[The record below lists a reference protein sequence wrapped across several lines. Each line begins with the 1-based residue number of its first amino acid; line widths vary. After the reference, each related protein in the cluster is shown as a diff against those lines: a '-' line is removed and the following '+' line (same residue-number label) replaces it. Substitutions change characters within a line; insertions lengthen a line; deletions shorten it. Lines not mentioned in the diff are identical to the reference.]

1 MRSGSYA
8 VYFTLGIFV
17 NSATAQA
24 TPKSEPGHLLSWS
37 LIGVL
42 VLLMWATF
50 AAGLKSG
57 SLGPGLGTVLLGL
70 YLLTW
75 GLCFFASY
83 YYSHKSFFLRA
94 LMWYSEHTGRGSR
107 RMSFVYFALC
117 AGGGSVVILI
127 GLGIL

>member
-1 MRSGSYA
+1 
-8 VYFTLGIFV
+8 V
-17 NSATAQA
+17 NSAIAQA
-24 TPKSEPGHLLSWS
+24 TPKNEPGHLLSWS

-42 VLLMWATF
+42 VLLLWATF

-57 SLGPGLGTVLLGL
+57 PLGPGLGTVLLGL
-70 YLLTW
+70 YVLTW
-75 GLCFFASY
+75 GLCFLASY

-94 LMWYSEHTGRGSR
+94 LMWYSEHVPGRASR

-117 AGGGSVVILI
+117 AGGGSVVMLI